1 MRPYERNHD
10 GAALGPSVGVSEV
23 DQRSVYPHTVQGS
36 ASFPDYERMAHR
48 QNMLHTTYLYLAVAV
63 FGAMAGAW
71 FGAHSPAYLKMV
83 FGSGW
88 LFWIGAM
95 LVLNALPAVALRTAH
110 SAPRLA
116 IPALGINGFVSGLI
130 LGPMVYIGLIYSGQ
144 DPDSANLVSTAL
156 MITGAMF
163 AGVTAYVFLNK
174 KNFKPSGAIMW
185 GLFGFAVVAIPL
197 NMMFQ
202 SAMMSSIVALV
213 IGALGI
219 YQLAVSTSHIS
230 NDPNYNSPA
239 AGALMLFA
247 GVFNLFQAILSL
259 LLASRD

>member
-23 DQRSVYPHTVQGS
+23 DQRSVYPHTVHGS

-71 FGAHSPAYLKMV
+71 FGAHNEAFLK
-83 FGSGW
+83 FAFSGIF
-88 LFWIGAM
+88 FWVGAM
-95 LVLNALPAVALRTAH
+95 IVLNAMPVLALKTAH
-110 SAPRLA
+110 NAPRLA
-116 IPALGINGFVSGLI
+116 IPALGLNGFVSGLI
-130 LGPMVYIGLIYSGQ
+130 LGPLVFLGLAYSGQ
-144 DPDSANLVSTAL
+144 DPTSGNLVSTAL

-174 KNFKPSGAIMW
+174 KNFKASGAMMW
-185 GLFGFAVVAIPL
+185 GMFGFAVVAIPL
-197 NMMFQ
+197 NVMFQ
-202 SAMMSSIVALV
+202 SALLSSIIALV

-219 YQLAVSTSHIS
+219 YQLAIATSRIS
-230 NDPNYNSPA
+230 NDPNFDSPA

-259 LLASRD
+259 LLSMRD